1 MSDKKLYL
9 LAVLDDNTQK
19 IFEKIYDEFVLKND
33 IIGKQTK
40 NIPYHISL
48 CSFTT
53 EKQIELEKLLDK
65 IDEENDFKEIKI
77 KYTGMGLFGLN
88 VLYFNLSMSKELI
101 ELYDY
106 VKTGSY
112 EEKEELAAHTT
123 VLIDTPEN
131 IINII
136 KIIGSEFKGI
146 EGKIE
151 YIDLYEFF
159 PTKIIKR
166 IKLKEE
172 NVKI

>member
-1 MSDKKLYL
+1 MADKKLYL
-9 LAVLDDNTQK
+9 LAVLDDNTQS
-19 IFEKIYDEFVLKND
+19 IFRKIYDDIVLKNN

-53 EKQIELEKLLDK
+53 EKQIELEKLMDK
-65 IDEENDFKEIKI
+65 IDKENTFKEIKI
-77 KYTGMGLFGLN
+77 NYTGMGLFGLN
-88 VLYFNLSMSKELI
+88 VLYFNPSMSKELI

-123 VLIDTPEN
+123 LMIDTPEN
-131 IINII
+131 IIKVI
-136 KIIGSEFKGI
+136 KIEGSEFKGI
-146 EGKIE
+146 KAKIK

-159 PTKIIKR
+159 PTKFIKR
-166 IKLKEE
+166 IKLKERNE
-172 NVKI
+172 KI